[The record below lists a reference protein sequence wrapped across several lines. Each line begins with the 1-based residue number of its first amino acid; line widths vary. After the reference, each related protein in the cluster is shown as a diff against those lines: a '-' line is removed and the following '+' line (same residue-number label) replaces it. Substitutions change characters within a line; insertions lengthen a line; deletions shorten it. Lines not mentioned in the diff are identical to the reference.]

1 MANAATELPAEGGWA
16 GLEGRQK
23 WTALGGVMLG
33 LLLFSLNQT
42 TVGTA
47 LPRIVTD
54 LGGLEFYSWVATAYL
69 LTSTAVVPIVGKLSD
84 TYGHKPFYLSGMVLF
99 MVASVLCGLS
109 QTTLQLILFRGLQGV
124 AGGILM
130 TNTFALVGEL
140 FPPRE
145 RGKWQGLTSSVFGL
159 SSLVGP
165 ALGGW
170 LTDGPGWRWVFFVN
184 IPVGLIG
191 TTVLIFGLPHIRTH
205 TAKPIDW
212 FGAATI
218 VGAVVPLLLAFSW
231 AGTQYAWGSPQIIG
245 LLGLA
250 AAMTALFLVAETRAA
265 DPIIPLSLFQ
275 NRTFAVSTVT
285 MFLLSGGMFGAIIYI
300 PLFVQAVIGTSA
312 TASGVVLTPMMLS
325 LVAASIISGQ
335 IISRRGRYRWAVL
348 GGLSLMLVG
357 MWLLSRMGTGTS
369 NGEAVRNMITL
380 GLGIGLTLPTL
391 TLAVQNA
398 FPGGQLGVVTA
409 GVQFFRSIGAT
420 IGVALMG
427 TFLTRQL
434 ATGLDRDL
442 PADLQAA
449 IPSDIIAGINP
460 QALASPEAQAAL
472 AAQFTGLANGTALF
486 ERLMAAM
493 RGSLAGAMQDVFL
506 IATILAVIALAV
518 GFLLPEVP
526 LRKRHADEPEE
537 AGAPQGSGAVPLP
550 ARRDE
555 PSMVGGRTRSPHP
568 PAPSP
573 MRGRGGARLYLKPS

>member
-1 MANAATELPAEGGWA
+1 MSHTTQDTPADGGWSH
-16 GLEGRQK
+16 LQGRQR
-23 WTALGGVMLG
+23 WTALGGIMLG

-140 FPPRE
+140 FPPAE

-159 SSLVGP
+159 SSVVGP

-184 IPVGLIG
+184 LPVGIVG
-191 TTVLIFGLPHIRTH
+191 TVVLLRGLPHIRPQET
-205 TAKPIDW
+205 KPIDW
-212 FGAATI
+212 FGATTI
-218 VGAVVPLLLAFSW
+218 VGSVVPLLLAFSW
-231 AGTQYAWGSPQIIG
+231 AGTEYAWSSPQITG
-245 LLGLA
+245 LLIVA
-250 AAMTALFLVAETRAA
+250 AVMTALFLLAERRAT
-265 DPIIPLSLFQ
+265 DPIIPLILF
-275 NRTFAVSTVT
+275 RSRIFAVSTVS
-285 MFLLSGGMFGAIIYI
+285 MFLLAGGMFGAIIYT
-300 PLFVQAVIGTSA
+300 PLFVQAVIGTTA

-325 LVAASIISGQ
+325 LVTASIVSGQ
-335 IISRRGRYRWAVL
+335 IISRSGRYRWAVL
-348 GGLSLMLVG
+348 SGLSLMLAG
-357 MWLLSRMGTGTS
+357 MWLLSRMGTATS
-369 NGEAVRNMITL
+369 NGEAVRNMVIL
-380 GLGIGLTLPTL
+380 GTGIGLTMPTL

-398 FPGGQLGVVTA
+398 FPSGQLGVVTA

-434 ATGLDRDL
+434 AAGLERDL
-442 PADLQAA
+442 PPDLRAA
-449 IPSDIIAGINP
+449 IPAELFAQINP

-472 AAQFTGLANGTALF
+472 RAGFSTLADGLALF
-486 ERLMAAM
+486 DRLMMTM
-493 RGSLAGAMQDVFL
+493 RSSLAGAMQEMFL
-506 IATILAVIALAV
+506 IATILAAIALGV
-518 GFLLPEVP
+518 GALLPEVP
-526 LRKRHADEPEE
+526 LRKRHSDEPAEQVGKQLATHGTGSTALTTE
-537 AGAPQGSGAVPLP
+537 RHEPRLVREPRSGQAGGQ
-550 ARRDE
+550 
-555 PSMVGGRTRSPHP
+555 
-568 PAPSP
+568 
-573 MRGRGGARLYLKPS
+573 